1 MHMCINYLNT
11 TNNHFIVL
19 TCQGLD
25 KIIRI
30 PLQININICMSHQ
43 VIENVMRI
51 YSYSIWYF
59 SLDISRYI
67 TKNNKYTTKKYNIA
81 LDYWRKNYFF
91 TCCKW
96 NLMLIK
102 FCFRKL
108 IARSWIQ
115 IAVSRVLYGVICVRH
130 MFPKISVTPVIQ
142 YCVYP
147 FREACLW
154 WISDQ
159 IIWIPKH

>member
-11 TNNHFIVL
+11 TNNHSEYSVVL
-19 TCQGLD
+19 NCQGLN

-81 LDYWRKNYFF
+81 LGYFF
-91 TCCKW
+91 TCCKC
-96 NLMLIK
+96 NLMLVK

-115 IAVSRVLYGVICVRH
+115 IAVSRVLYGVICVRY

-142 YCVYP
+142 YCAYP